1 MVSPACSSITPVS
14 FKQAAAPAAAA
25 PAAAAPVAA
34 ATISQNPPSGRDLG
48 LHG

>member
-1 MVSPACSSITPVS
+1 MVSPACSTPVA
-14 FKQAAAPAAAA
+14 FNPTAAQVTKVAP
-25 PAAAAPVAA
+25 AA